1 MKFFLRDAE
10 NIRQADAVILVGS
23 CSSVMSLNCGY
34 CGYPT
39 CVAKN
44 EHPDVPCAINM
55 TDLGIAI
62 GSMTA
67 KAADLRGRQ
76 PGDVL
81 GRIRRTADRPA
92 DRLPRSLRHSAQR
105 IFQKSVFRQT
115 IDTLI
120 IALYV

>member
-23 CSSVMSLNCGY
+23 RSSVMSLNCRY

-67 KAADLRGRQ
+67 KAADLRVDSRVMFSVGFAAR
-76 PGDVL
+76 
-81 GRIRRTADRPA
+81 RIGLLTDC
-92 DRLPRSLRHSAQR
+92 PRSLRHSAQR